1 MKVVTVKFGPEEF
14 ESLQAEADR
23 LQLSVTQL
31 IRTQVLEHRCAL
43 CKALI
48 LSAEMSLIRE
58 QINQIIRREVAESPR
73 LYEDDLMRLEQAM
86 TELEKKVSQ
95 YILDVL
101 RNEVIKNGSPAV
113 SSDPQ
118 PPRRDH

>member
-1 MKVVTVKFGPEEF
+1 MTVVTVKFVPEEY

-31 IRTQVLEHRCAL
+31 IRTQVLGHGCAL
-43 CKALI
+43 CKALT

-58 QINQIIRREVAESPR
+58 QINQIIRREIAESPR
-73 LYEDDLMRLEQAM
+73 LYEDDLIRLEQTM

-101 RNEVIKNGSPAV
+101 RNEVIRNGRPAV

-118 PPRRDH
+118 PPRQDH

>member
-1 MKVVTVKFGPEEF
+1 MKVVTVKFCSEEF

-31 IRTQVLEHRCAL
+31 IRTQVLGHGCAL
-43 CKALI
+43 CKALT

-58 QINQIIRREVAESPR
+58 QINQIIRQEIAESPR
-73 LYEDDLMRLEQAM
+73 LYEDDLIRLEQTM

-95 YILDVL
+95 YILDIL
-101 RNEVIKNGSPAV
+101 RNEVIKNGSPTV

-118 PPRRDH
+118 TPQQDH